1 MLQLIKYG
9 KIKLDFKH
17 KKIFAKLDINVREPI
32 AKIAKKKLRISKEEV
47 LYQIVSLPHIKL
59 IIITN

>member
-17 KKIFAKLDINVREPI
+17 KKIFAKLDTNVREPI